1 MRNLQFSTDDRE
13 VAAVSR
19 KCSWSLVVSSRYTA
33 EVQRT
38 ETWQILQLVQ
48 TAVIM
53 TEINTLLKRV
63 MVLIAG
69 EALVHHLLSVSLAS
83 SPDDDV
89 VFTNV
94 AGFIVM

>member
-1 MRNLQFSTDDRE
+1 MIDG
-13 VAAVSR
+13 
-19 KCSWSLVVSSRYTA
+19 VV
-33 EVQRT
+33 
-38 ETWQILQLVQ
+38 
-48 TAVIM
+48 
-53 TEINTLLKRV
+53 
-63 MVLIAG
+63 IAG